1 MDCGGNNGW
10 KIWHRLSVWPH
21 FPLYSRAVP
30 NHDKVR
36 VTIFPQ
42 LSYTSVSF
50 HYIWPLIINDLF
62 SWKLL
67 EFEDVGKLHDDGNS
81 ESETLSIPH

>member
-1 MDCGGNNGW
+1 MTVYFANIFFSESPYLDCGGNNGW

-36 VTIFPQ
+36 VTFFFPVIFH
-42 LSYTSVSF
+42 F
-50 HYIWPLIINDLF
+50 HVI
-62 SWKLL
+62 LL
-67 EFEDVGKLHDDGNS
+67 YLAFEYKRFVFIEVTGA
-81 ESETLSIPH
+81 